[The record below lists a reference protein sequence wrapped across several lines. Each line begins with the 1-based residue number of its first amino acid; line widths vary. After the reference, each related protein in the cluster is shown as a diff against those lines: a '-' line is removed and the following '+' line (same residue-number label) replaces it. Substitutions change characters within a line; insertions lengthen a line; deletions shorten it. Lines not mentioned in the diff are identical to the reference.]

1 LKDKSN
7 FVENFYSI
15 VSMLRKTIFTLF
27 LGVLPILLWA
37 NERVSQTEIQDQIRL
52 RVEKSEPGQ
61 PITLR
66 QKNLSASDEIQSFY
80 VERTFH
86 EAWSADGIIT
96 EISYELRFEIKQAQ
110 FDGLDP
116 DDYNLALLESFFASF
131 ESNKKNNS
139 ENTVSDLADFDLLMS
154 DAFFHLASHL
164 ELGKVDPT
172 KFDSNWEITR
182 KGPKVNYVELLEA
195 GLQSGSIR
203 KSLESLYPSFNI
215 YRKGREVIRALD
227 ERRKSDSTDWSP
239 VKVDKTLKVG
249 ESGNSVIALRQ
260 RLIFWGYLSLDSVP
274 DPKLYDS
281 AMMVAVKLFQKRNGM
296 EPDGALGKMTV
307 TALNQSPLNLMDK
320 AAVNMERLR
329 WLPDSLRDSEMILVN
344 IANFHLDYLSKG
356 DTIFSGKVIVGK
368 QYHASPIFSAPMK
381 YIVFSPY
388 WNIPTS
394 IAKNE
399 IIPSIR
405 RNPNYLRQKNM
416 EVVTHSGKLVDPSTV
431 NWSSKS
437 FPYMI
442 RQKPGG
448 DNSLGLVKFMFPNKH
463 SVYLHDTPSKSLFER
478 EDRALSHGCIRLQN
492 PEKLAKILLSEDS
505 SWTDEKIRQAMNQ
518 SKEQIVNLNR
528 EIPVVLLYLTFWAD
542 SRGQAHFRPDIYGRD
557 GEVLAALKK

>member
-1 LKDKSN
+1 
-7 FVENFYSI
+7 
-15 VSMLRKTIFTLF
+15 MLRKTIFTLF

-37 NERVSQTEIQDQIRL
+37 NERVSQTEIQDQIRRRL
-52 RVEKSEPGQ
+52 ESSESGE
-61 PITLR
+61 PIKIR
-66 QKNLSASDEIQSFY
+66 EKNLSSSDQTQSFY
-80 VERTFH
+80 VNRTFLP
-86 EAWSADGIIT
+86 AWSEDGIVT
-96 EISYELRFEIKQAQ
+96 EIGYELRFEIKQAQ
-110 FDGLDP
+110 FDGLNP

-139 ENTVSDLADFDLLMS
+139 ENTASDLADFDLLMS

-172 KFDSNWEITR
+172 KFDSKWEINR
-182 KGPKVNYVELLEA
+182 KAPKVNYIELMEV

-203 KSLESLYPSFNI
+203 KSLESLYPSFTI

-227 ERRKSDSTDWSP
+227 ERRKSDSTDWKP
-239 VKVDKTLKVG
+239 VKIDKTMKIG
-249 ESGNSVIALRQ
+249 ESNNSVTALRQ
-260 RLIFWGYLSLDSVP
+260 RLVFWGYLSQDSVT
-274 DPKLYDS
+274 DPRLYDS
-281 AMMVAVKLFQKRNGM
+281 SMMMAVQAFQKRNGM

-307 TALNQSPLNLMDK
+307 NALNQSPRNLMDI

-388 WNIPTS
+388 WNIPNS

-405 RNPNYLRQKNM
+405 RNPNYLKQKNM
-416 EVVTHSGKLVDPSTV
+416 EVVTYSGKLMDPSTI

-492 PEKLAKILLSEDS
+492 PEKLAKILLSDDPF
-505 SWTDEKIRQAMNQ
+505 WTDEKIKEAMNQ

-528 EIPVVLLYLTFWAD
+528 EIPVVLIYLTFWAD
-542 SRGQAHFRPDIYGRD
+542 SKGQGHFRPDIYGRD
-557 GEVLAALKK
+557 GEVLAALRK

>member
-1 LKDKSN
+1 MKDKSN
-7 FVENFYSI
+7 FVENFDSI

-86 EAWSADGIIT
+86 EAWSADGIVT

>member
-1 LKDKSN
+1 
-7 FVENFYSI
+7 
-15 VSMLRKTIFTLF
+15 MLRKTIFTLF

>member
-1 LKDKSN
+1 
-7 FVENFYSI
+7 
-15 VSMLRKTIFTLF
+15 MLRKTIFTLF
-27 LGVLPILLWA
+27 LGIFPIILWA
-37 NERVSQTEIQDQIRL
+37 NDLIPQTELQDQIRL

-61 PITLR
+61 PIKVR
-66 QKNLSASDEIQSFY
+66 EMNLSASNETQTYY
-80 VERTFH
+80 VNRAFH

-96 EISYELRFEIKQAQ
+96 EIAYELRFEIKQAQ
-110 FDGLDP
+110 FDGLNP
-116 DDYNLALLESFFASF
+116 SDYNLSLLESFFSSF
-131 ESNKKNNS
+131 ESNKKNGT
-139 ENTVSDLADFDLLMS
+139 ENTPSDLADFDLLMS

-164 ELGKVDPT
+164 EVGKVDPT
-172 KFDSNWEITR
+172 KIGSKWGITR
-182 KGPKVNYVELLEA
+182 KTPRVNHIELLET

-227 ERRKSDSTDWSP
+227 ERRKSDSTDWKP
-239 VKVDKTLKVG
+239 VKIDKTLKVG
-249 ESGNSVIALRQ
+249 ESSNSVIALRQ
-260 RLIFWGYLSLDSVP
+260 RLIFWDYLSLDSVP

-281 AMMVAVKLFQKRNGM
+281 AMMLAVQSFQKRNGM

-307 TALNQSPLNLMDK
+307 NALNQSPRNLMDI

-329 WLPDSLRDSEMILVN
+329 WLPDSLRDSEIILVN
-344 IANFHLDYLSKG
+344 IANFHLDFLSKG
-356 DTIFSGKVIVGK
+356 DTLFSEKVIVGK

-388 WNIPTS
+388 WNVPNS
-394 IAKNE
+394 IARNE
-399 IIPSIR
+399 LIPSIR

-416 EVVTHSGKLVDPSTV
+416 EVVTYSGKLVDPSTV
-431 NWSSKS
+431 NWSAKS

-478 EDRALSHGCIRLQN
+478 EDRALSHGCIRLKN
-492 PEKLAKILLSEDS
+492 PEKLAKLLLSDNPT
-505 SWTDEKIRQAMNQ
+505 WTDEKIYSAMHQ

-542 SRGQAHFRPDIYGRD
+542 SRGQGHFRPDIYGRD
-557 GEVLAALKK
+557 GEVLAALRK

>member
-1 LKDKSN
+1 
-7 FVENFYSI
+7 
-15 VSMLRKTIFTLF
+15 MLRKTIFTLF
-27 LGVLPILLWA
+27 AGIFPMLLWA
-37 NERVSQTEIQDQIRL
+37 NELVSQTEIQDQIRL
-52 RVEKSEPGQ
+52 RLESSETGEPVKIREK
-61 PITLR
+61 
-66 QKNLSASDEIQSFY
+66 KLSASEEIQSFY
-80 VERTFH
+80 VNRTFH
-86 EAWSADGIIT
+86 EAWSTDGIVT
-96 EISYELRFEIKQAQ
+96 EIAYELRFEIKQAQ
-110 FDGLDP
+110 FDGLNP
-116 DDYNLALLESFFASF
+116 ADYNLALLESFFASF
-131 ESNKKNNS
+131 ESNKESNS
-139 ENTVSDLADFDLLMS
+139 ENNASDLADFDLLMS
-154 DAFFHLASHL
+154 DAYFHLASHL

-172 KFDSNWEITR
+172 KFDSKWEITR
-182 KGPKVNYVELLEA
+182 KTPKVNYIELLET
-195 GLQSGSIR
+195 GLDSGSIR

-227 ERRKSDSTDWSP
+227 ERRKSDSTDWRP
-239 VKVDKTLKVG
+239 VKIDKTLKVG
-249 ESGNSVIALRQ
+249 ESNNSVTALRQ
-260 RLIFWGYLSLDSVP
+260 RLIFWGYLSSDPVS

-281 AMMVAVKLFQKRNGM
+281 AMMAAVQAFQKRNGM

-307 TALNQSPLNLMDK
+307 NALNQSPRNLMDK
-320 AAVNMERLR
+320 AAANMERLR

-356 DTIFSGKVIVGK
+356 DTLFSGKVIVGK

-388 WNIPTS
+388 WNVPTS

-399 IIPSIR
+399 LIPIIR
-405 RNPNYLRQKNM
+405 RNPNYLWQKNM

-478 EDRALSHGCIRLQN
+478 EDRALSHGCIRLQH
-492 PEKLAKILLSEDS
+492 PEKLAKLLLDDDPY
-505 SWTDEKIRQAMNQ
+505 WTDEKIQEAMHQ

-528 EIPVVLLYLTFWAD
+528 EIPVVLIYLTFWAD
-542 SRGQAHFRPDIYGRD
+542 SKGQGHFRPDIYGRD
-557 GEVLAALKK
+557 GKVLAALRK

>member
-1 LKDKSN
+1 
-7 FVENFYSI
+7 
-15 VSMLRKTIFTLF
+15 MLRKTIFTLF
-27 LGVLPILLWA
+27 VGIFPMLLWA
-37 NERVSQTEIQDQIRL
+37 SELVSQTEIQDQIRL
-52 RVEKSEPGQ
+52 RLESSETGEPVKIREKKLLASE
-61 PITLR
+61 
-66 QKNLSASDEIQSFY
+66 DIQSFY
-80 VERTFH
+80 VNRTFH
-86 EAWSADGIIT
+86 EAWSTDGIVT
-96 EISYELRFEIKQAQ
+96 EIAYELRFEIKQAQ
-110 FDGLDP
+110 FDGLNP
-116 DDYNLALLESFFASF
+116 ADYNLALLESFFASF
-131 ESNKKNNS
+131 ESNKKSNSVNNS
-139 ENTVSDLADFDLLMS
+139 SDLADFDLLMS

-172 KFDSNWEITR
+172 KFDSKWEITR
-182 KGPKVNYVELLEA
+182 KTTKVNYIELLET
-195 GLQSGSIR
+195 GLESGSIR

-227 ERRKSDSTDWSP
+227 ERRKSDSMDWRS
-239 VKVDKTLKVG
+239 VKIDKTLNVG
-249 ESGNSVIALRQ
+249 GSNNSVTALRQ
-260 RLIFWGYLSLDSVP
+260 RLIFWGYLSSDPVS

-281 AMMVAVKLFQKRNGM
+281 AMMVAVQAFQKRNGM

-307 TALNQSPLNLMDK
+307 NALNQSPRNLMDK

-356 DTIFSGKVIVGK
+356 DTLFSGKVIVGK

-388 WNIPTS
+388 WNVPSS

-399 IIPSIR
+399 LIPIIR
-405 RNPNYLRQKNM
+405 RNPNYLWQKNM

-431 NWSSKS
+431 NWFSKS

-448 DNSLGLVKFMFPNKH
+448 ENSLGLVKFMFPNKH
-463 SVYLHDTPSKSLFER
+463 NVYLHDTPSKSLFER
-478 EDRALSHGCIRLQN
+478 EDRALSHGCIRLQH
-492 PEKLAKILLSEDS
+492 PEKLAKLLLDDDPY
-505 SWTDEKIRQAMNQ
+505 WTDEKIQEAMHQ

-528 EIPVVLLYLTFWAD
+528 EIPVVLIYLTFWAD
-542 SRGQAHFRPDIYGRD
+542 SKGQGHFRPDIYGRD
-557 GEVLAALKK
+557 GEVLVALRK

>member
-1 LKDKSN
+1 
-7 FVENFYSI
+7 
-15 VSMLRKTIFTLF
+15 MLRKTIFTLF

-86 EAWSADGIIT
+86 EAWSADGIVT

>member
-1 LKDKSN
+1 
-7 FVENFYSI
+7 
-15 VSMLRKTIFTLF
+15 M
-27 LGVLPILLWA
+27 LLWA
-37 NERVSQTEIQDQIRL
+37 SELVSQTEIQDQIRL
-52 RVEKSEPGQ
+52 RLESSETGEPVKIREK
-61 PITLR
+61 
-66 QKNLSASDEIQSFY
+66 KLSASEEIQSFY
-80 VERTFH
+80 VNRTFH
-86 EAWSADGIIT
+86 EAWSTDGIVT
-96 EISYELRFEIKQAQ
+96 EIAYELRFEIKQVQ
-110 FDGLDP
+110 FDGLNP
-116 DDYNLALLESFFASF
+116 ADYNLALLESFFASF
-131 ESNKKNNS
+131 ESNKKSNS
-139 ENTVSDLADFDLLMS
+139 ENNASDLADFDLLMS
-154 DAFFHLASHL
+154 DAYFHLASHL

-172 KFDSNWEITR
+172 KFDSKWEITR
-182 KGPKVNYVELLEA
+182 KTPKVNYIELLET
-195 GLQSGSIR
+195 GLESGSIR

-227 ERRKSDSTDWSP
+227 ERRKSDSTDWRP
-239 VKVDKTLKVG
+239 VKIDKTLKVG
-249 ESGNSVIALRQ
+249 ESNNSVTALRQ
-260 RLIFWGYLSLDSVP
+260 RLIFWGYLSSDPVS

-281 AMMVAVKLFQKRNGM
+281 AMMAAVQAFQKRNGM

-307 TALNQSPLNLMDK
+307 NALNQSPRNLMDK
-320 AAVNMERLR
+320 AAANMERLR

-344 IANFHLDYLSKG
+344 IANYHLDYLSKG
-356 DTIFSGKVIVGK
+356 DTLFSGKVIVGK

-388 WNIPTS
+388 WNVPTS

-399 IIPSIR
+399 LIPIIR
-405 RNPNYLRQKNM
+405 RNPNYLWQKNM

-478 EDRALSHGCIRLQN
+478 EDRALSHGCIRLQH
-492 PEKLAKILLSEDS
+492 PEKLAKLLLDDDPY
-505 SWTDEKIRQAMNQ
+505 WTDEKIQEAMHQ

-528 EIPVVLLYLTFWAD
+528 EIPVVLIYLTFWAD
-542 SRGQAHFRPDIYGRD
+542 SKGQGHFRPDIYGRD
-557 GEVLAALKK
+557 GKVLAALRK